1 MRENH
6 LTREKATRRGV
17 IFTRPSVLLPLLSLR
32 KNGGLLV
39 VYRHLATNKSTHRQ
53 PTRHHEVQSQ
63 PSNDSALSDVFTH
76 LGFLT

>member
-17 IFTRPSVLLPLLSLR
+17 IFTRPGVLLPLLSLR

-39 VYRHLATNKSTHRQ
+39 VYRHLAANKSTHRQ
-53 PTRHHEVQSQ
+53 PTQHEVQSQ